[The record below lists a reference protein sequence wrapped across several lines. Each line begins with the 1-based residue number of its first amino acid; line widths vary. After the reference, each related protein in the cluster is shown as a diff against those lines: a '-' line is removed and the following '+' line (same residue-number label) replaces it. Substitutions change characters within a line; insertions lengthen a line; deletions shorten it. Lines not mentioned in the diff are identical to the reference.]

1 MKTLSGYVSRLVA
14 RGRGR
19 PPATLAVV
27 LYKAG
32 TDSISKLVMLVVTI
46 VAARTLAAP
55 EFGVFAL
62 AMTTGWLLSV
72 ASDAGLPLDLAKQI
86 AVASSG
92 GQRPPF
98 ALVRDAMRWRM
109 TFAAVAVVA
118 GIALGAAL
126 VPADAVAPFSLIVL
140 AQLLNASLETLGHAF
155 RGLGRSAVEASLNVA
170 QRTGAGLAAALVL
183 AGGAPLL
190 LAALAL
196 ALPPAVAL
204 VTGIV
209 IARQM
214 TAPDPVDAA
223 VATDRHPLSARFV
236 RDVAPVGA
244 AVLLSALYFRC
255 DVYFIERWHGL
266 DAVGLYNGAFR
277 IVEALRLFPA
287 AVMAVTFP
295 AFCVARSWSP
305 LRSVVGALLPVSVV
319 LMTALYLV
327 APDLLGGL
335 YGPRFTTAAP
345 ALGVLA
351 LALPFFFVNYALTH
365 QVIAWEGQRMYLR
378 ITAAALATNV
388 IANLLLIPGDGLRG
402 AAIATLITEVAVF
415 AGCIWALA
423 ACAAIRV
430 TGAGAP
436 ATPVTPAAPVTVMS
450 GEPR

>member
-1 MKTLSGYVSRLVA
+1 MRFTGAAGATGATLSG
-14 RGRGR
+14 
-19 PPATLAVV
+19 
-27 LYKAG
+27 
-32 TDSISKLVMLVVTI
+32 
-46 VAARTLAAP
+46 
-55 EFGVFAL
+55 
-62 AMTTGWLLSV
+62 
-72 ASDAGLPLDLAKQI
+72 
-86 AVASSG
+86 
-92 GQRPPF
+92 
-98 ALVRDAMRWRM
+98 
-109 TFAAVAVVA
+109 
-118 GIALGAAL
+118 
-126 VPADAVAPFSLIVL
+126 
-140 AQLLNASLETLGHAF
+140 
-155 RGLGRSAVEASLNVA
+155 
-170 QRTGAGLAAALVL
+170 
-183 AGGAPLL
+183 
-190 LAALAL
+190 
-196 ALPPAVAL
+196 
-204 VTGIV
+204 
-209 IARQM
+209 
-214 TAPDPVDAA
+214 
-223 VATDRHPLSARFV
+223 RFT
-236 RDVAPVGA
+236 REVAPVG
-244 AVLLSALYFRC
+244 VGILLSALYFRC

-327 APDLLGGL
+327 APYLLGAL

-378 ITAAALATNV
+378 ITTAALATNV

-415 AGCIWALA
+415 VGCIWALA
-423 ACAAIRV
+423 ACAAIRG

-436 ATPVTPAAPVTVMS
+436 ATPVTPAAPVTVMP

>member
-1 MKTLSGYVSRLVA
+1 MRKRDRTVHSR
-14 RGRGR
+14 RGSS
-19 PPATLAVV
+19 AT
-27 LYKAG
+27 
-32 TDSISKLVMLVVTI
+32 
-46 VAARTLAAP
+46 
-55 EFGVFAL
+55 
-62 AMTTGWLLSV
+62 
-72 ASDAGLPLDLAKQI
+72 
-86 AVASSG
+86 
-92 GQRPPF
+92 
-98 ALVRDAMRWRM
+98 WR
-109 TFAAVAVVA
+109 
-118 GIALGAAL
+118 
-126 VPADAVAPFSLIVL
+126 
-140 AQLLNASLETLGHAF
+140 
-155 RGLGRSAVEASLNVA
+155 RSAL
-170 QRTGAGLAAALVL
+170 
-183 AGGAPLL
+183 
-190 LAALAL
+190 
-196 ALPPAVAL
+196 
-204 VTGIV
+204 
-209 IARQM
+209 
-214 TAPDPVDAA
+214 
-223 VATDRHPLSARFV
+223 
-236 RDVAPVGA
+236 

-327 APDLLGGL
+327 APDLLGAL
-335 YGPRFTTAAP
+335 YGPRFTIAAP

-402 AAIATLITEVAVF
+402 AAIATLITEVVVF